1 MSDSPER
8 PRQQVDVILPVLNEA
23 KSLPWVL
30 GRIPAD
36 MRPIVVDNG
45 STDGSGEVAKSHG
58 AQVVHE
64 PRRGFG
70 SACYAGLVAASA
82 PIVAFMDADS
92 SFDPVDLVE
101 VCLPIRNGEA
111 DLVLGARVPARGS
124 WPWHAR
130 VANTVLAHRIRAGTG
145 IPLTDLGPMR
155 AIRRAQLVD
164 LAIEDRSYGWPLEMV
179 LRAAQQDLVIVE
191 RPVGYRPRVGQ
202 SKVTGTVRGTTG
214 AIRDMT
220 RLLREYA

>member
-1 MSDSPER
+1 MRESPER
-8 PRQQVDVILPVLNEA
+8 AQQHVDVILPVLDEA
-23 KSLPWVL
+23 QSLPWVL
-30 GRIPAD
+30 GRIPAH
-36 MRPIVVDNG
+36 MSPIVVDNG
-45 STDGSGEVAKSHG
+45 STDGSGEVAQSHG
-58 AQVVHE
+58 ARVVHE

-70 SACYAGLVAASA
+70 SACYAGLLAASA

-101 VCLPIRNGEA
+101 VCRPIQDGEA
-111 DLVLGARVPARGS
+111 DLVLGARVPSRGS

-130 VANTVLAHRIRAGTG
+130 VANAVLAHRIRAGTG

-155 AIRRAQLVD
+155 AIRRDQL
-164 LAIEDRSYGWPLEMV
+164 LGLTIEDRSYGWPLEMV
-179 LRAAQQDLVIVE
+179 LRAAQEDLVIVE
-191 RPVGYRPRVGQ
+191 RPVSYRPRVGQ

-214 AIRDMT
+214 AIRDMS